1 MLRLLLVLPFLLVSC
16 RVSSTQGI
24 VVPVI
29 RSCEDIKGNISN
41 GERIYHLRSG
51 VSYEATKIDKS
62 KGERWFC
69 SESQAVEA
77 GWRKALR

>member
-1 MLRLLLVLPFLLVSC
+1 MLRLLFLLPFLLVSC

-24 VVPVI
+24 VVPII

-51 VSYEATKIDKS
+51 VSYEATKIDKDE
-62 KGERWFC
+62 GERWFC
-69 SESQAVEA
+69 SEEDANRA
-77 GWRKALR
+77 GWRKAR